1 VIGAAIL
8 SLSTGCGH
16 AQEEVMLRRLFFVIP
31 DAAGTAPIVTDLES
45 IGVDLGHM
53 HALTTGQI
61 PAGLPPATD
70 RQRRDVIWRVEQIFW
85 IGLLV
90 IFALA
95 LVGQFAA
102 WRAGSLPWVLTTA
115 VVMGASVA
123 AGVWFAQRVPDTH
136 LDEFRGALEHGEVL
150 LMVDVPRQRVAE
162 IEEQMRR
169 RHPEATVG
177 GVGWTLGILGV

>member
-1 VIGAAIL
+1 
-8 SLSTGCGH
+8 
-16 AQEEVMLRRLFFVIP
+16 MLRRLFFVIP
-31 DAAGTAPIVTDLES
+31 DAVSTAPIITDLES
-45 IGVDLGHM
+45 LGMDQGHI

-70 RQRRDVIWRVEQIFW
+70 CQRHDVIWRVEQIFW
-85 IGLLV
+85 VGLLV
-90 IFALA
+90 LFALA

-123 AGVWFAQRVPDTH
+123 TGVWFAVRVPDTH
-136 LDEFRGALEHGEVL
+136 LNEFRGALAHGEVL

-162 IEEQMRR
+162 IEERIR
-169 RHPEATVG
+169 RHHPQATIG